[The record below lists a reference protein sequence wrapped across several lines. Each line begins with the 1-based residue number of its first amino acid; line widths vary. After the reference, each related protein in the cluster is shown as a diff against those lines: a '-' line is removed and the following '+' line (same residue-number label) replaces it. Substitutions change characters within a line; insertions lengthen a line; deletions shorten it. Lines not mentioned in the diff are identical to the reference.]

1 MKEKQIILT
10 IVKSIERKFD
20 GLIVWAYK
28 NSNENGTNNWW
39 EIAVSDYNVYCDKS
53 FKKIMNTWYKI
64 AKQKNIKM
72 IFCCGWTPKETDLLK
87 LANENNLIIS

>member
-39 EIAVSDYNVYCDKS
+39 EIAVSDYNVYTDNK
-53 FKKIMNTWYKI
+53 FKKIMDVWYKI
-64 AKQKNIKM
+64 AKRKGIKI
-72 IFCCGWTPKETDLLK
+72 IFCCGWMPKEKQLVSLQEKDLIL
-87 LANENNLIIS
+87 NI